1 MLCTGDRQYYSLIFR
16 CGYSDVLLRHP
27 NLAEMKWSAY
37 YTTLGG
43 GAASVPV
50 ELMPGKVFNIE
61 FSYRKHYEYWQ
72 KPSYENS
79 GTPLPELPK
88 HPAA

>member
-1 MLCTGDRQYYSLIFR
+1 
-16 CGYSDVLLRHP
+16 
-27 NLAEMKWSAY
+27 MKWSAY

-79 GTPLPELPK
+79 GTPLPEVPK